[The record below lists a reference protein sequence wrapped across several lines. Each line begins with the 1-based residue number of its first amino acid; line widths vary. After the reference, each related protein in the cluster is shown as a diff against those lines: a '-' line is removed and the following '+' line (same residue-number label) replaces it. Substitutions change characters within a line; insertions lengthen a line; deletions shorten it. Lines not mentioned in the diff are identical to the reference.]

1 MEFLLLDDVGES
13 IQKKEN
19 LIFYPDFTNSWLRNW
34 IVTSVGVDTRKMCVL
49 LNTIRDQGI
58 EYINLKAY
66 VYTIKGKDLSLVNL
80 STGERVFFCAELAR
94 QTKTHIYLYKGLSQ
108 LTPRSQCKFF
118 SEFGDC
124 MYIHILCEHVGVAVL
139 YKKRGG
145 LV

>member
-1 MEFLLLDDVGES
+1 MEFLLLEDASES
-13 IQKKEN
+13 VQKKEN
-19 LIFYPDFTNSWLRNW
+19 LIFYPDFTDSWLRNW
-34 IVTSVGVDTRKMCVL
+34 IVTSEDVDTRKMCGL
-49 LNTIRDQGI
+49 LNAIRNQGI
-58 EYINLKAY
+58 EDINLKAY
-66 VYTIKGKDLSLVNL
+66 AYIIDGKELSLVNL

-94 QTKTHIYLYKGLSQ
+94 QTKTHIYRGISQ

-124 MYIHILCEHVGVAVL
+124 AYIHILCEHIGVAML